1 VHILLSLKIAFNLKE
16 LTMQNNIRKFF
27 FTSFKRKLIKK
38 SIIDKILFKVETYIV
53 ETEILARSKEWKIY
67 EVFMKIIWS
76 KVFKTCSI
84 IFILA
89 NTVTLGL
96 IHDKTS
102 PQFQNTLESL
112 NLAFFSF
119 FCFELIAKVMGQGY
133 KIYLRDKFNWFD
145 GAVVVISAIDI
156 CI

>member
-1 VHILLSLKIAFNLKE
+1 LDVHILLSLKIAFNLKE

-27 FTSFKRKLIKK
+27 FTRFKRKLIKK

-67 EVFMKIIWS
+67 EFFMKIIWS

-84 IFILA
+84 LFILA

-96 IHDKTS
+96 IHDQTS
-102 PQFQNTLESL
+102 PQFQNILELL

-119 FCFELIAKVMGQGY
+119 FCFELLAKVMG
-133 KIYLRDKFNWFD
+133 
-145 GAVVVISAIDI
+145 
-156 CI
+156 

>member
-1 VHILLSLKIAFNLKE
+1 LDVHILLSLKIAFNLKE

-27 FTSFKRKLIKK
+27 FTRFKRKLIKK

-67 EVFMKIIWS
+67 EFFMKIIWS

-84 IFILA
+84 LFILA

-96 IHDKTS
+96 IHDQTS
-102 PQFQNTLESL
+102 PQFQNILELL
-112 NLAFFSF
+112 NLVFFSF
-119 FCFELIAKVMGQGY
+119 FCFELLAKVMG
-133 KIYLRDKFNWFD
+133 
-145 GAVVVISAIDI
+145 
-156 CI
+156 

>member
-27 FTSFKRKLIKK
+27 FTRFKRKLIKK

-67 EVFMKIIWS
+67 EFFMKIIWS

-84 IFILA
+84 MFILA

-96 IHDKTS
+96 IHDKIS
-102 PQFQNTLESL
+102 PQFQNTLELL
-112 NLAFFSF
+112 NLTFFSF

>member
-1 VHILLSLKIAFNLKE
+1 
-16 LTMQNNIRKFF
+16 
-27 FTSFKRKLIKK
+27 
-38 SIIDKILFKVETYIV
+38 LFKVETYIV

-84 IFILA
+84 LFILA